1 LKKYYITTPIYY
13 VNDRPHLGHAST
25 TIWADVQAR
34 FQRMQGRD
42 VFFLTGLDEHGTKV
56 QQTAKKRGVEP
67 QAHAD
72 EMARSFTDLWKL
84 LNISHDDFIRTTEP
98 RHKKVVQSVLQQL
111 FDRGE
116 IYMAEHEGWYS
127 ARAEQF
133 VTEKEMVD
141 GKFPDQ
147 FGDVVKISEKNY
159 FFRMGKYQSWLVEL
173 LQKNPQLLQPDSRRN
188 EILGFLGQPL
198 GDLCIS
204 RPKSRLSWGIE
215 LPFDKD
221 YVTYVWFDALINY
234 ISVPGYGQKRF
245 AEFWPADV
253 HLIGKEI
260 ITPHA
265 IYWPTML
272 KAIGIDLP
280 LHMFAHGWWLFG
292 NTKMSKSLGNVVD
305 PSLLAETYGVDAVR
319 YFVCRELQLA
329 GDSNYTDELF
339 KQRYDSEL
347 ANDLGNLVNRSIAML
362 QRYRDGKVPAAGA
375 QEAGDV
381 ELQKLAVET
390 VDLYLEKMPL
400 FQYGRVL
407 EQTGRLVQRANQYVE
422 ENAPWK
428 LAKDASTAARLDTV
442 LNRLVEVVYT
452 LGTLL
457 TPFLPE
463 TSTKIAAQLQV
474 PKFVFS
480 QNQLSCLN
488 SLKPQ
493 HQAGAPTPLFP
504 RSETRAEQPP
514 KTRSERPREPQ
525 QPKK

>member
-1 LKKYYITTPIYY
+1 MKKYYITTPIYY

-34 FQRMQGRD
+34 FQRMLGRD

-72 EMARSFTDLWKL
+72 EMTKSFTDLWKR
-84 LNISHDDFIRTTEP
+84 LNISHDDFVRTTQP
-98 RHKKVVQSVLQQL
+98 RHKKVVQKILQEL
-111 FDRGE
+111 HDRGE
-116 IYMAEHEGWYS
+116 IYQAEHEGWYS

-133 VTEKEMVD
+133 VTEKEMID
-141 GKFPDQ
+141 GKFPEIY
-147 FGDVVKISEKNY
+147 GEVVKITEKNY
-159 FFRMGKYQSWLVEL
+159 FFKMGQHQAWLIETL
-173 LQKNPQLLQPDSRRN
+173 KKNSHLLQPDSRRN
-188 EILGFLGQPL
+188 EILGFLAQPL

-215 LPFDKD
+215 LPFDPE

-234 ISVPGYGQKRF
+234 ISVPGYGEARF
-245 AEFWPADV
+245 REYWPADV

-272 KAIGIDLP
+272 KAIGIELP
-280 LHMFAHGWWLFG
+280 TSMFAHGWWLFG

-305 PSLLAETYGVDAVR
+305 PTMLADVYGSDAVR

-347 ANDLGNLVNRSIAML
+347 ANDLGNLVNRSISML
-362 QRYRDGKVPAAGA
+362 QRYRSGKLPAVGAKGTGDDELVRLAG
-375 QEAGDV
+375 
-381 ELQKLAVET
+381 ET
-390 VDLYLEKMPL
+390 VDFYLENMPI
-400 FQYGRVL
+400 FQYGKVL
-407 EQTGRLVQRANQYVE
+407 ERIGRLVQRANQYVE

-428 LAKDASTAARLDTV
+428 LAKDQSHAARLDTV
-442 LNRLVEVVYT
+442 LNRLGEVVYT

-463 TSTKIAAQLQV
+463 TGPKIAYQLQV
-474 PKFVFS
+474 ESFLFS
-480 QNQLSCLN
+480 KPNLSCLT
-488 SLKPQ
+488 SLPFA
-493 HQAGAPTPLFP
+493 HQAGQASPLFP
-504 RSETRAEQPP
+504 RLDVTR
-514 KTRSERPREPQ
+514 T
-525 QPKK
+525 

>member
-1 LKKYYITTPIYY
+1 MKKYYITTPIYY

-34 FQRMQGRD
+34 FQRMTGRE

-72 EMARSFTDLWKL
+72 EMAASFRNLWKQL
-84 LNISHDDFIRTTEP
+84 HISNDDFVRTSEP
-98 RHKKVVQSVLQQL
+98 RHKKVVQKVLQEL
-111 FDRGE
+111 HDRGE
-116 IYMAEHEGWYS
+116 IYLAEHEGWYS

-133 VTEKEMVD
+133 VTEKEMVN
-141 GKFPDQ
+141 GKFPEIY
-147 FGDVVKISEKNY
+147 GDVVKISEKNY
-159 FFRMGKYQSWLVEL
+159 FFKMGQYQSWLVEYL
-173 LQKNPQLLQPDSRRN
+173 KGNPGFLQPDSRRN
-188 EILGFLGQPL
+188 EILGFLSQPL

-215 LPFDKD
+215 MPFDKD

-234 ISVPGYGQKRF
+234 ISVPGYGEARF
-245 AEFWPADV
+245 KEFWPADV

-265 IYWPTML
+265 IYWPAML

-280 LHMFAHGWWLFG
+280 RQMFAHGWWLFG
-292 NTKMSKSLGNVVD
+292 NAKMSKTLGNVKD
-305 PSLLAETYGVDAVR
+305 PIELIQSYDADAVR

-347 ANDLGNLVNRSIAML
+347 ANDLGNLVNRSISML
-362 QRYRDGKVPAAGA
+362 QRYRSGKLPAVGS
-375 QEAGDV
+375 QGTGDD
-381 ELQKLAVET
+381 ELQKQAAET
-390 VDLYLEKMPL
+390 VEFYLENMPL

-407 EQTGRLVQRANQYVE
+407 ERTGRLVQRANQYVE

-428 LAKDASTAARLDTV
+428 LAKDAGLAGRLDTV

-457 TPFLPE
+457 SPFLPE
-463 TSTKIAAQLQV
+463 TSPKIAAQLQV
-474 PKFVFS
+474 PGFIFS
-480 QNQLSCLN
+480 KKDLSCLK

-493 HQAGAPTPLFP
+493 HQTGQPTPLFP
-504 RSETRAEQPP
+504 RSE
-514 KTRSERPREPQ
+514 
-525 QPKK
+525 PKK

>member
-1 LKKYYITTPIYY
+1 MKKYYITTPIYY

-34 FQRMQGRD
+34 FQRIMGRD

-72 EMARSFTDLWKL
+72 EMAKSFTDLWKL
-84 LNISHDDFIRTTEP
+84 LNISNDDFVRTTEP
-98 RHKKVVQSVLQQL
+98 RHKKVVQRVLQEL
-111 FDRGE
+111 YDRGE
-116 IYMAEHEGWYS
+116 IYQAEHDGWYS

-141 GKFPDQ
+141 GKFPEQ
-147 FGDVVKISEKNY
+147 FGEVVKISEKNY
-159 FFRMGKYQSWLVEL
+159 FFRMGKYQAWLVEL
-173 LQKNPQLLQPDSRRN
+173 LQKNPQVLQPDSRRN
-188 EILGFLGQPL
+188 EILGFLNQPL

-215 LPFDKD
+215 MPFDKD

-234 ISVPGYGQKRF
+234 ISVPGYGEARF
-245 AEFWPADV
+245 KDFWPADV
-253 HLIGKEI
+253 HLLGKEI

-272 KAIGIDLP
+272 KAIGLP
-280 LHMFAHGWWLFG
+280 LPQKMFAHGWWLFG
-292 NTKMSKSLGNVVD
+292 SAKMSKSLGNVKD
-305 PSLLAETYGVDAVR
+305 PAELVQVYGVDAVR

-347 ANDLGNLVNRSIAML
+347 ANDLGNLVNRSISML
-362 QRYRDGKVPAAGA
+362 QRYRAGKLPAVGSAGT
-375 QEAGDV
+375 GDD
-381 ELQKLAVET
+381 ELRKLAAET
-390 VDLYLEKMPL
+390 VDCYLENMPL
-400 FQYGRVL
+400 FQYGKVL
-407 EQTGRLVQRANQYVE
+407 EKTARFIQRANQYVE

-428 LAKDASTAARLDTV
+428 LAKDPSNSARLDTV
-442 LNRLVEVVYT
+442 LNLLVEVVYT

-463 TSTKIAAQLQV
+463 TSQKIAAQLQV
-474 PKFVFS
+474 EKFGFT
-480 QNQLSCLN
+480 QKDLSCLT
-488 SLKPQ
+488 SLKSQ
-493 HQAGAPTPLFP
+493 HQTGAPTPLFP
-504 RSETRAEQPP
+504 RSEQ
-514 KTRSERPREPQ
+514 KQ
-525 QPKK
+525 